1 MVGTFISDNR
11 ISCSSPPVLGACNL
25 LVRAT
30 GRCFFNENV
39 VGPLSINTSTL
50 GAITWQHEGRRL
62 RVDGTSFLVLP
73 HSGAFSLKIAERH
86 PVSLACVYF
95 RNGFVESVDAQ
106 IRARDL
112 DPCPPA
118 VSLDFLAHLHP
129 REAAITGRIARLG
142 RLGDDADQLRVAEE
156 FLLLARDLIL
166 LGRKTHRCI
175 HALPAQKAPT
185 REELF
190 RRVARGRDYLHSRA
204 LSGVNLED
212 MAREA
217 CVSTFHFHRAFT
229 QLFGMTPHEYVTRI
243 RMEVAAELLKDR
255 QDLTVTEVADQVGFA
270 SAASFSRLFLRRFG
284 VSPLD
289 FRRSPPA

>member
-1 MVGTFISDNR
+1 MVGTFTSDNR
-11 ISCSSPPVLGACNL
+11 ISCSSPAVLGACNL

-30 GRCFFNENV
+30 GKCFSNEHV
-39 VGPLSINTSTL
+39 VGPTSINTSTL

-73 HSGAFSLKIAERH
+73 HGGAFSLEIAERH

-106 IRARDL
+106 LRARDL

-118 VSLDFLAHLHP
+118 SLDFLAHLHP
-129 REAAITGRIARLG
+129 RDAPIAGRIARLG
-142 RLGDDADQLRVAEE
+142 KLGDCEADQLRLAEE

-166 LGRKTHRCI
+166 LGRKTHRRL
-175 HALPAQKAPT
+175 HELPAQKAST

-190 RRVARGRDYLHSRA
+190 RRVARGRDYLHSHA
-204 LSGVNLED
+204 LSGVSLED
-212 MAREA
+212 LVREA
-217 CVSTFHFHRAFT
+217 CVSTFHFHRTFT
-229 QLFGMTPHEYVTRI
+229 QLFGMTPHEYLTRI
-243 RMEVAAELLKDR
+243 RMDAAAELLR
-255 QDLTVTEVADQVGFA
+255 NHHDLTVTEVADRVGFA
-270 SAASFSRLFLRRFG
+270 SSTSFSRLFVRRFS

-289 FRRSPPA
+289 FRRRPSV